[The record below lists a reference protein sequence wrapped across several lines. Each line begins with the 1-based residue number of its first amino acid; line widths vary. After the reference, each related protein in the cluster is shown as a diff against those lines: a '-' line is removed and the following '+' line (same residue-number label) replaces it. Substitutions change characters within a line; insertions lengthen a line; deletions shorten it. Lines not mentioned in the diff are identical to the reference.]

1 MDHLLAI
8 AVNECLNEAFEGPRG
23 VGSMFTDPN
32 TAIFETLEQL
42 SAEEAS
48 MSVHGAT
55 VAAHADH
62 TRFYLWGTNEVLRK
76 GKQPKM
82 DWEESW
88 RITSVNETQWDR
100 IQNELR
106 NEYLTLMKNIDSVDW
121 NTQTINE
128 ALGSLAHSAYHLGAI
143 RQMVKSVKDSQ

>member
-1 MDHLLAI
+1 MNHLLAV
-8 AVNECLNEAFEGPRG
+8 AVNERLNEAFEGPRG

-32 TAIFETLEQL
+32 TAILETLEQL
-42 SAEEAS
+42 SSEEAS
-48 MSVHGAT
+48 MSFHGTT

-62 TRFYLWGTNEVLRK
+62 TRFYLWGTNKVLKK
-76 GKQPKM
+76 GKQPDM
-82 DWEESW
+82 DWGESW
-88 RITSVNETQWDR
+88 RITSVNETQWNR
-100 IQNELR
+100 IQDGLK
-106 NEYLTLMKNIDSVDW
+106 NEYFTLMKNIDSVDW